1 MNEICF
7 VDHRRVFDINFNLKK
22 LSISSDIPITTIKK
36 LRVCWATET
45 YNSLAR
51 ESVTG
56 NTSHML

>member
-36 LRVCWATET
+36 LDHSRF
-45 YNSLAR
+45 L
-51 ESVTG
+51 G
-56 NTSHML
+56 NHSIFNRHDL

>member
-36 LRVCWATET
+36 LRAC
-45 YNSLAR
+45 
-51 ESVTG
+51 
-56 NTSHML
+56 